1 MSATPAYHDEVEKL
15 KAQRQ
20 KELNSLFYRNERGQ
34 MVPMS
39 SPELH
44 QQRVAGIEAGFA
56 TKLRELMDSGAD
68 RHNKAEEVLARP
80 QNPLTWLNDFDM
92 VRADTRA
99 KFVQEEMTAAKDAN
113 ALAAAMDA
121 ALASGDR
128 AIGWLALRY
137 GAQQWDRLEEDTP
150 LIEPYRQKLEEKTAA
165 LKAAVMPAELRREL
179 ERAQADLKD
188 GEQLYHAANW
198 ALPETRRAAASR
210 WGVQEEYLE

>member
-1 MSATPAYHDEVEKL
+1 MIATPAYHDEVERL

-20 KELNSLFYRNERGQ
+20 KELNSLFYRNEKGEI
-34 MVPMS
+34 VPTS

-44 QQRVAGIEAGFA
+44 KKRVAGIEEGYTA
-56 TKLRELMDSGAD
+56 KLRELMDSGAD

-80 QNPLTWLNDFDM
+80 HNPLTWLNDFDM
-92 VRADTRA
+92 VRADMRA
-99 KFVQEEMTAAKDAN
+99 RFIQEEMTAAKDAN
-113 ALAAAMDA
+113 ALASAMDA

-137 GAQQWDRLEEDTP
+137 GAQQWDRLEEDAP

-165 LKAAVMPAELRREL
+165 LKTAVMPPELRREL
-179 ERAQADLKD
+179 ERAQVDLKD

-198 ALPETRRAAASR
+198 ALPENRQATAAR